1 MLLALIVRPLIHGV
15 ICPNLFAMSMLQIIF
30 PLALISGSI
39 LMDIYPVA
47 IGLII
52 KPFAFEN
59 IAIDMPKFSM
69 ATSFIQTPVAFIL
82 GPILP
87 YLNPI
92 PMLHIPQPL
101 SLIRCSVFE
110 VNFSTLF

>member
-1 MLLALIVRPLIHGV
+1 
-15 ICPNLFAMSMLQIIF
+15 
-30 PLALISGSI
+30 
-39 LMDIYPVA
+39 MDIYPVA